1 LIEEQSLDFNYDKN
15 AWEKTVETLGIAK
28 KLRTK
33 LWP

>member
-1 LIEEQSLDFNYDKN
+1 LIEEPILDFKYHKN
-15 AWEKTVETLGIAK
+15 AYKKTVETLGIAK